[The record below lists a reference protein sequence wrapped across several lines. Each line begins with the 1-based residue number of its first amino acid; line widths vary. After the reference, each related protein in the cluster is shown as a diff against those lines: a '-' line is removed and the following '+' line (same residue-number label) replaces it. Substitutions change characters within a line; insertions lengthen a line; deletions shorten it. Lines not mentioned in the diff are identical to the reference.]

1 MDKKKK
7 AKSKTSLRVLK
18 NCQPKRTSWLCVY
31 AFQLQNEKQT
41 LTNLLIIIE
50 RRSLEDNGTM
60 SLCNELNIFYKQDWK
75 DFHS

>member
-1 MDKKKK
+1 MDKKKR

-18 NCQPKRTSWLCVY
+18 NCQPERTSWLCVY

-50 RRSLEDNGTM
+50 RRSLEDNGTKL
-60 SLCNELNIFYKQDWK
+60 SIFYKQDWK
-75 DFHS
+75 S